1 MRINI
6 RIYIYIYNIIICVY
20 IYNYKKYI
28 NISPPQRSSSK
39 RFPTPPSCSFGWRGS
54 MGSQW
59 HLFRLRGRAFLCSD
73 SLGCYLLGV
82 WSSRGPW
89 QCECVFP
96 IRLEI
101 PISGYVTNQEYFF
114 FQNRNKAVAII
125 KCLPCISHRI
135 SAWDPAPWPI
145 REKNVRSTFLLSRF
159 QKLANL

>member
-1 MRINI
+1 
-6 RIYIYIYNIIICVY
+6 
-20 IYNYKKYI
+20 
-28 NISPPQRSSSK
+28 
-39 RFPTPPSCSFGWRGS
+39 

-135 SAWDPAPWPI
+135 SAWGPAPWPI
-145 REKNVRSTFLLSRF
+145 RENCEVDIFCCRVLKNWPIYTVIGRPGGHRSCFVAMAPRCQAPSFVIDGVR
-159 QKLANL
+159 